1 MTAPR
6 IQWLALAL
14 LALVARPVLGIP
26 SMLVWTATPLQKIK
40 ATDAPGSNT
49 SVAIKAARNE
59 YESFQIIVTAQG
71 GVVSIVDAT
80 ISDFSDSNG
89 NGIPKEQVTIYREG
103 FLNIRRISDIRG
115 TKGLWPDILY
125 PKVDPYFGEVRKAF
139 PVRVLRKRN
148 QPLWFDVYVPRGTP
162 AGTYTATVSIT
173 SKVGIATVP
182 VTLTVWNFTLPAKQT
197 LESVIG
203 FDEFEAMRE
212 HDPRHRFDYDY
223 ARILPELTGPY
234 LVAHVR
240 NRIGIDYDSQDGT
253 DSAFSSWIHPPTF
266 DWTQFD
272 ATVGA
277 ALDGTLFGANGNQ
290 LRNITLPDIDPAGTN
305 DFWNDTEKKQIW
317 SAFADHFTA
326 HGWFDRLVD
335 YPGMADEPDVTT
347 FPDIQAHANLLHQ
360 ANPALRLISTTA
372 IKLPNDATPDNIY
385 DQIDSPLIGFL
396 NVWVPI
402 VEFFAVKNP
411 LVCSSPD
418 REVPRVDYD
427 SRITAGDQ
435 VWQYQSCNSHEC
447 GSIGNDCVLNY
458 PTYMVDVPALHNRIF
473 EWMSWHER
481 VTGELYFESNYAY
494 QAHVTPYQTI
504 YYFGGNGDG
513 TLFYPGTPSR
523 IGGTHHIPI
532 ESLRLKQIRDG
543 MEDFEFMALLRSLG
557 QQAFA
562 DAQVNAIVT
571 NVYTFNQDPAALLA
585 AREAMGDLLSSLAP

>member
-1 MTAPR
+1 MAGHP
-6 IQWLALAL
+6 
-14 LALVARPVLGIP
+14 VSESGPVLRRGP
-26 SMLVWTATPLQKIK
+26 
-40 ATDAPGSNT
+40 
-49 SVAIKAARNE
+49 
-59 YESFQIIVTAQG
+59 QG
-71 GVVSIVDAT
+71 
-80 ISDFSDSNG
+80 
-89 NGIPKEQVTIYREG
+89 
-103 FLNIRRISDIRG
+103 
-115 TKGLWPDILY
+115 
-125 PKVDPYFGEVRKAF
+125 
-139 PVRVLRKRN
+139 
-148 QPLWFDVYVPRGTP
+148 VPRPRP
-162 AGTYTATVSIT
+162 AQPEPADLVRCVCATRHAGWYVHCDGFDHQQSRHRNRAGDADRLELHPAREANPGECHRLRRVRGHARAR
-173 SKVGIATVP
+173 S
-182 VTLTVWNFTLPAKQT
+182 TLPLRLRLT
-197 LESVIG
+197 T
-203 FDEFEAMRE
+203 
-212 HDPRHRFDYDY
+212 
-223 ARILPELTGPY
+223 RILPEFTGPY
-234 LVAHVR
+234 LAAYIR

-266 DWTQFD
+266 DWTRFD

-277 ALDGTLFGANGNQ
+277 ALDGTLPGANGNQ
-290 LRNITLPDIDPAGTN
+290 LRNISLPDIDPAGTS
-305 DFWNDTEKKQIW
+305 DFWSDTEKKQIW
-317 SAFADHFTA
+317 SAFADHFTT
-326 HGWFDRLVD
+326 HGWLDRLVD
-335 YPGMADEPDVTT
+335 YPGMADEPDATM

-360 ANPALRLISTTA
+360 ANAALRLISTTA

-402 VEFFAVKNP
+402 VEFFA
-411 LVCSSPD
+411 
-418 REVPRVDYD
+418 REESAGRARRPTARCRAPDYD
-427 SRITAGDQ
+427 SRVAAGDQ

-458 PTYMVDVPALHNRIF
+458 PTYMVDAPALHNRIF

-481 VTGELYFESNYAY
+481 VTGELYFESNFAY

-543 MEDFEFMALLRSLG
+543 MEDFEFMAMLRSLG

-571 NVYTFNQDPAALLA
+571 NVYTFNQDPAALLT